1 MIYKYIFFVL
11 YKLVAK
17 SSTVFPKDFVVCVCY
32 LVLILWGL
40 GSLMNELYVIT
51 QERILP
57 VQLEWKHYLI
67 ILLPPILFIWY
78 VFLYNNKW
86 SIIVQ
91 SIEDQ
96 IPETRKKYTIIA
108 WVIIALIVVNFF
120 SSIYL
125 LKWNYDSVMKK

>member
-32 LVLILWGL
+32 LVLILWGS